1 MERKAQGLFKMN
13 SYGLTTREME
23 EIQEYIL
30 FKNPQGSSLSG
41 EEVHSILIDF
51 HNWARDRITVTVL
64 ENQLTQW
71 RGKITSIDRQVQWT
85 NRKELLKHGI
95 DPRWFAKLRQTENW
109 VFDTFK
115 GYFPATSYREALQWQ
130 YVLDF
135 AGSDVHEPVDI
146 FVLGGRF
153 YLRHFY
159 GIINNEAPHTDDL
172 QAHISYRPWE
182 QKQEPRYI
190 SALNAKRIPPLS
202 IDHSLASSVAEGI
215 ITVPGTKHAVI
226 NLLGAL
232 SEGMEI
238 SWGQVRGLGRIRIGR
253 QYLLPSQILDLLHKQ
268 RGGKPLI
275 VFLKTIAA
283 PSGQLRVK
291 L

>member
-1 MERKAQGLFKMN
+1 MHRWGMNLDNGTVFSGGVSMSIIGLGITLRKILAGFNMSSRPANRIAATLEGVLLCLFWGVPFDAVEAYSGK
-13 SYGLTTREME
+13 LDTT
-23 EIQEYIL
+23 
-30 FKNPQGSSLSG
+30 P
-41 EEVHSILIDF
+41 
-51 HNWARDRITVTVL
+51 
-64 ENQLTQW
+64 
-71 RGKITSIDRQVQWT
+71 
-85 NRKELLKHGI
+85 
-95 DPRWFAKLRQTENW
+95 
-109 VFDTFK
+109 
-115 GYFPATSYREALQWQ
+115 
-130 YVLDF
+130 
-135 AGSDVHEPVDI
+135 DI

-172 QAHISYRPWE
+172 QAHISFRPWE

-275 VFLKTIAA
+275 VFLKTVF
-283 PSGQLRVK
+283 PTLS
-291 L
+291 

>member
-1 MERKAQGLFKMN
+1 MNHDDLTAQEL
-13 SYGLTTREME
+13 E
-23 EIQEYIL
+23 EIQEYVL
-30 FKNPQGSSLSG
+30 FRNSHGALMTGG
-41 EEVHSILIDF
+41 EIHSILINF
-51 HNWARDRITVTVL
+51 HNWTRNRTTVEVL
-64 ENQLTQW
+64 EKRLSQW
-71 RGKITSIDRQVQWT
+71 QGKITETDKPIRWEDRP
-85 NRKELLKHGI
+85 KLLENGI
-95 DPRWFAKLRQTENW
+95 DPRWFSILRHTDNW
-109 VFDTFK
+109 ISDTFK
-115 GYFPATSYREALQWQ
+115 NYFPATSYREVLQWQ

-135 AGSDVHEPVDI
+135 AGSQVTEPVDI

-159 GIINNEAPHTDDL
+159 GLINDKIPYLADLEAHL
-172 QAHISYRPWE
+172 SYRPWE
-182 QKQEPRYI
+182 QKQEPLYM
-190 SALNAKRIPPLS
+190 SALNAKRIRPLS
-202 IDHSLASSVAEGI
+202 IDHSLSSSVAEGI
-215 ITVPGTKHAVI
+215 ITVPGTKHAII

-238 SWGQVRGLGRIRIGR
+238 SWGQVRGLSRIRIGR

-275 VFLKTIAA
+275 VFLKTIAS